1 MKRIS
6 FVFLLMPII
15 VMAQKSKT
23 SNPTKQDKIA
33 VQAKKTGSPAKSNPG
48 AGTEKAFKGYIIN
61 AHITGFADGTPVSLI
76 NPQTGAAEVQT
87 TIQNNQ
93 FVLKGEMPYTDLRI
107 LLFNNQPPYLN
118 MFLDN
123 HVITVSGDKQNL
135 EAATI
140 SGSPAHNDFVTFN
153 RLTASYQDIFSES
166 ADYDSVRFDNAA
178 AICYNYAAFHPAS
191 IMGTVAL
198 LRYFQV
204 SEDAN
209 KTEQLYNAMAPELKS
224 HPLSTYIT
232 SQISEAKNVPVGQP
246 LQDFTQADT
255 AGKPVSLSSL
265 RGKFVL
271 IDFWASWC
279 GPCRR
284 ENPNVVKAF
293 NKYKDKN
300 FTILGVSLDKAK
312 HSWVDAIQMDGLNW
326 TQVSDLGYWNNAV
339 AVQFGIR
346 SIPQNYLIDPEGK
359 IVGVNL
365 RGAALQKKLARIL
378 R

>member
-6 FVFLLMPII
+6 FVFLLMPIFA
-15 VMAQKSKT
+15 MAQKSKT
-23 SNPTKQDKIA
+23 SNPTKKDKIA
-33 VQAKKTGSPAKSNPG
+33 AQTKKTPPTKSTNDV
-48 AGTEKAFKGYIIN
+48 AVEKTVNGFTIN
-61 AHITGFADGTPVSLI
+61 GLFTGFADGTTVNLL
-76 NPQTGAAEVQT
+76 NPQTGATELQT
-87 TIQNNQ
+87 TIKNNQ
-93 FVLKGEMPYTDLRI
+93 FILKGVMPYTDLRV
-107 LLFNNQPPYLN
+107 LVFNNQPPYLN
-118 MFLDN
+118 LFLDN
-123 HVITVSGDKQNL
+123 HSITVSGDKQNI
-135 EAATI
+135 EAAI
-140 SGSPAHNDFVTFN
+140 IIGSPSHNDFLTFN

-166 ADYDSVRFDNAA
+166 ADYDSLRFDNVGT
-178 AICYNYAAFHPAS
+178 ICYNYATHHS
-191 IMGTVAL
+191 TSLMGTVAL

-204 SEDAN
+204 SEDVN
-209 KTEQLYNAMAPELKS
+209 KSEQVYNAMSPELKS

-232 SQISEAKNVPVGQP
+232 SQLSEAKNVPVGQP
-246 LQDFTQADT
+246 MQDFTQADT
-255 AGKPVSLSSL
+255 AGKPVSLSSFK
-265 RGKFVL
+265 GKFIL

-293 NKYKDKN
+293 NTYRDKN

-312 HSWVDAIQMDGLNW
+312 HSWIDAIQMDGLNW
-326 TQVSDLGYWNNAV
+326 TQVSDLGFWNNAV

-365 RGAALQKKLARIL
+365 RGAALQKKLARLL